1 MRKLRY
7 GYWRTTLYMFPQQPG
22 VALGNPL
29 WESNS
34 RTQVVYTMGDVVLEE
49 AFSISVREGMVF
61 QHSA

>member
-7 GYWRTTLYMFPQQPG
+7 GYWRTTLYMFLQQPS
-22 VALGNPL
+22 VALGDPL

-34 RTQVVYTMGDVVLEE
+34 RTQVVYTMGGVVLEQ
-49 AFSISVREGMVF
+49 ALQYRSEGMVF